1 MSKVGF
7 VGLGIMGAPMAGHL
21 LAAGHQLFAYD
32 LRPVPQPLL
41 DAGATACA
49 SGREV
54 AQSADV
60 IIVMVPD
67 TPHVAAALFDP
78 DGIAAGLAP
87 GKTVVDMSS
96 ISPVETKAFAKRIE
110 ALGCAHLDA
119 PVSGGEVGA
128 KAATLTI
135 MVGGRPEVFAQVKP
149 LFDAMG

>member
-21 LAAGHQLFAYD
+21 LAAGHQLFAHD

-54 AQSADV
+54 AQNSDV

-110 ALGCAHLDA
+110 APGWA
-119 PVSGGEVGA
+119 
-128 KAATLTI
+128 
-135 MVGGRPEVFAQVKP
+135 
-149 LFDAMG
+149 